1 MAVPAEPKAEPP
13 DQRPDDGRDAE
24 RAPGER
30 IQMTVSRRD
39 PDALAIALRGW
50 LADQL
55 GALPELSGARMPS
68 SGGLSSTSLLLE
80 ATWLSKWQPPNGAWV
95 ARIAPEDNPMPV
107 YP

>member
-39 PDALAIALRGW
+39 PAALALALRGW
-50 LADQL
+50 LADRL
-55 GALPELSGARMPS
+55 GALPELSGARMPP
-68 SGGLSSTSLLLE
+68 SGGLSSTSLLFE
-80 ATWLSKWQPPNGAWV
+80 ASWLSEGQRCRGALV
-95 ARIAPEDNPMPV
+95 ARMAPEDSA
-107 YP
+107 